1 MLRARFSI
9 TNGESDRVC
18 RSKSVFEAF
27 TRFIDDDESMM
38 AMVAGDAEFDRQV
51 CSSVCR
57 TGTDNQFLTV
67 ILVEIS
73 ERSYPGAKHRN
84 HKKLDLMPQLL
95 TKAIKVAESLPGLR
109 TKNCNSA
116 KVKSC
121 E

>member
-18 RSKSVFEAF
+18 RSKSAFEAS

-57 TGTDNQFLTV
+57 TGTDNQSLTV

-95 TKAIKVAESLPGLR
+95 TKAIKVPESYQVFAPR
-109 TKNCNSA
+109 T
-116 KVKSC
+116 VTPPR
-121 E
+121 